1 VDKHGRVLFVSGT
14 GSPVVCSFPGPVIG
28 KDMITAFWTSAVT
41 LSDLPVL
48 DFSEQPDS
56 DAEFLLGEALD
67 IF

>member
-1 VDKHGRVLFVSGT
+1 
-14 GSPVVCSFPGPVIG
+14 
-28 KDMITAFWTSAVT
+28 MITAFWTSAVT